1 MCRVCLVLWTLCLL
15 LPPGGAA
22 QVLDWFP
29 LEVGNR
35 WIYAHYSKSGDPT
48 KPTVLHWTTIETVI
62 EHRQIAEG
70 TVVVM
75 GVEQRG
81 TSDGGWVAQRNQT
94 NYLIRGDCVYALH
107 EGWDMVKLDLTAEYR
122 RQLSE
127 GTASP
132 DFRFPLAR
140 GRQWGNPQDWGWL
153 VQGIVPAGGP
163 GTGAL
168 AGCYEL
174 KCAWTQGPLH
184 VWFKQG
190 TGIVAESFS
199 HSGTYEQYGRTL
211 TQFIRA
217 KPAN

>member
-1 MCRVCLVLWTLCLL
+1 MRRVCLVFWTLCLNL
-15 LPPGGAA
+15 SPAGTT

-35 WIYAHYSKSGDPT
+35 WIYAHYSKSGDQA

-62 EHRQIAEG
+62 EHRQLVEG

-107 EGWDMVKLDLTAEYR
+107 EGWDMVKLDLTTEYR
-122 RQLSE
+122 RQLSA
-127 GTASP
+127 GTAAP
-132 DFRFPLAR
+132 DFCFPLEA

-153 VQGIVPAGGP
+153 VEGVAPADSPGG
-163 GTGAL
+163 GAL
-168 AGCYEL
+168 AGSYRL

-184 VWFKQG
+184 VWFKRG

-199 HSGTYEQYGRTL
+199 HSGTYQQYGRTL